1 MILENGHCLLR
12 ASLFDVVMLS
22 NVVMLSDVVM
32 LSGEGNCGENGV
44 APIVERDSKIVLK
57 RAVIERFVVSFGLIS
72 VIRACYFPFL
82 YSLIYKN
89 IMLSKHRYALSRNNI
104 NSQP

>member
-1 MILENGHCLLR
+1 MILENEHCLLR

-22 NVVMLSDVVM
+22 NVVMLSDVM

-57 RAVIERFVVSFGLIS
+57 IAVIERFVVSFGLIS
-72 VIRACYFPFL
+72 KIRACYFPFL